1 MFIFVISSVIHS
13 ILNYKENKKFEK
25 RICCVGHTS
34 LPNNV
39 LENEDVRKREILKK
53 MCNIDTYACQV

>member
-25 RICCVGHTS
+25 RICCVGHIS

-39 LENEDVRKREILKK
+39 FRKWGCAPKGDSKK
-53 MCNIDTYACQV
+53 NV